1 MHIVNLQSA
10 VYSHNLPAAATFGNA
25 QQQAHRQ
32 QGGQITIV
40 CQSWHDAELLY
51 HLAGSSSAGSMR
63 CIQLVSESHK
73 GRCPVPNLT
82 GCVCCLQSLSDAGNL
97 SNLTSFVNNA
107 VLFIVATTH
116 VVELTKSAVTG
127 NAGKLAAH

>member
-1 MHIVNLQSA
+1 L
-10 VYSHNLPAAATFGNA
+10 
-25 QQQAHRQ
+25 
-32 QGGQITIV
+32 
-40 CQSWHDAELLY
+40 
-51 HLAGSSSAGSMR
+51 
-63 CIQLVSESHK
+63 
-73 GRCPVPNLT
+73 
-82 GCVCCLQSLSDAGNL
+82 CLQSLSEAGNL